1 MPTITTFLSP
11 HQVCHH
17 GSTRSKGF
25 FHHLF
30 SFLGSIPDHEKN
42 CFVWQKQTHMKDCCC
57 LVKAIRNN
65 DNKDLLATYFA
76 ISCYCLVIH
85 RHPSCSKS
93 FKAEL
98 FQVVEQ
104 GPMPSQ
110 SQATNPSI
118 CVLQAQKIFLNYA
131 RRLGTWSVLSHKY
144 MV

>member
-1 MPTITTFLSP
+1 MDLQEAKASFITF
-11 HQVCHH
+11 
-17 GSTRSKGF
+17 
-25 FHHLF
+25 F

-42 CFVWQKQTHMKDCCC
+42 CFDWQKQTHVKDCCC

-65 DNKDLLATYFA
+65 DNKDLLATYLA

-85 RHPSCSKS
+85 RHPICSKS

-104 GPMPSQ
+104 GPSLRPQ
-110 SQATNPSI
+110 IHPFV
-118 CVLQAQKIFLNYA
+118 CYKHKFFLNYA